1 MHLFFAHVGSRLRI
15 SEDSS
20 KVGLMVTPFCQCQ
33 RGGRAHN
40 VAVLSADV
48 LTNEKS
54 EGCHL
59 PDITLSECWATTT
72 LGNGA
77 VKSPCRSVKTSL
89 KEKIILS
96 VPDLHRFK

>member
-1 MHLFFAHVGSRLRI
+1 MHLFFAQDGSLLRT

-20 KVGLMVTPFCQCQ
+20 KEGLVSKPWGQCQ

-72 LGNGA
+72 LGKGA
-77 VKSPCRSVKTSL
+77 VKSPCKSVSTSL
-89 KEKIILS
+89 KETG
-96 VPDLHRFK
+96 F